1 MQTDNASKVLKKT
14 PAASVATDD
23 DTAQRVNG
31 NKKRS
36 AIPMNGDG
44 GAPPTRSDMVD
55 NRENDC
61 PLAESV
67 KKKRIYELH

>member
-1 MQTDNASKVLKKT
+1 
-14 PAASVATDD
+14 
-23 DTAQRVNG
+23 
-31 NKKRS
+31 
-36 AIPMNGDG
+36 MNGDG